1 MIEARGERQIVLRM
15 IDGEDLLGSLL
26 SVAAESAVIVGG
38 VGMVRDA
45 RLGYWNGTEY
55 EEHAVAEPA
64 ELLAMQGNLAR
75 LDGEPVVHCHLTIA
89 RRDGTV
95 TGGHLIAAT
104 VANTAEVVLALPDGI
119 VLERRQESTGLAGL
133 YPRTEDG

>member
-45 RLGYWNGTEY
+45 RLGYWNGAEY
-55 EEHAVAEPA
+55 EEHAVSEPA

-75 LDGEPVVHCHLTIA
+75 LDGEPIAHCHLTVA

-95 TGGHLIAAT
+95 TGGHLIAAM
-104 VANTAEVVLALPDGI
+104 VANTAEVVVDLLDGI
-119 VLERRQESTGLAGL
+119 VLERKQESTGLAGL
-133 YPRTEDG
+133 HPRTADG